1 MSSRSLSVVI
11 MAFNEEDNLP
21 HQLARTLAWL
31 DRAFAD
37 SELIVV
43 DDGSRDGTAAVVDE
57 AAARD
62 ARVRLIR
69 HPENR
74 GMGAAIRTGYGAATK
89 RWITQLPA
97 DGQVN
102 PRVFDGFLPH
112 MDQVPLIL
120 SRYADRGDGLT
131 RRVLTRG
138 FQLTNRLLLGHPCD
152 YTGTMLFQRELLE
165 RSTLSSDTF
174 FANIEFPLGLIK
186 AGVPHRFV
194 IIEPPEPR
202 RHGESRVVNLE
213 RISRVLGEI
222 IRYRVRAP
230 GPRS

>member
-1 MSSRSLSVVI
+1 MSSRSVSVVI
-11 MAFNEEDNLP
+11 MAWNEEANLP
-21 HQLARTLAWL
+21 HQLTRTLAYL
-31 DRAFAD
+31 SRTFPE

-43 DDGSRDGTAAVVDE
+43 DDGSQDGTAAVVEE

-74 GMGAAIRTGYGAATK
+74 GMGAAIRSGYGAATK
-89 RWITQLPA
+89 RWVTQLPA

-112 MDQVPLIL
+112 LDEVPLIL

-152 YTGTMLFQRELLE
+152 YTGTMFFRRDLLA

-194 IIEPPEPR
+194 TIEPPEPR
-202 RHGESRVVNLE
+202 RHGDSRVVNVR

-222 IRYRVRAP
+222 IRYRIR
-230 GPRS
+230 GPRPRA